1 MSSLVVVDDNELDWL
16 IVNFNLQKHSNFS
29 KVTYYNGGLPFMDY
43 INQNVNDK
51 DNLPDTVLLDL
62 NMPNFNGWDVL
73 NALKTLYPFLAK
85 KIGVY
90 IVTSSIS
97 FIDIDRSK
105 GYGFVRQFISKPF
118 TKDLARNLV
127 I

>member
-1 MSSLVVVDDNELDWL
+1 MSSLIVVDDNELDWL

-29 KVTYYNGGLPFMDY
+29 KVTYYNGGLPFIDY
-43 INQNVNDK
+43 INQNVDDK

-97 FIDIDRSK
+97 YIDMDKSK
-105 GYGFVRQFISKPF
+105 GYDFVKQFISKPF
-118 TKDLARNLV
+118 TKDLIHNIA